1 LIGKLSKSSS
11 PIIFSRTVVITDSS
25 TIDKMEF
32 DPNSSNLLVTF
43 NTGTRYIYHPVSN
56 GIFGAVISADSVG
69 QRFNELVKE
78 SDSID
83 YAKVD

>member
-1 LIGKLSKSSS
+1 MSKVDS

-25 TIDKMEF
+25 TIDRMEF
-32 DPNSSNLLVTF
+32 DPNTENLLVTF
-43 NTGTRYIYHPVSN
+43 NTGARYIYHPVS
-56 GIFGAVISADSVG
+56 GVTFGAVISADSVG

-78 SDSID
+78 SDDIT

>member
-1 LIGKLSKSSS
+1 LSKQSD

-32 DPNSSNLLVTF
+32 DPNTESLLVTF
-43 NTGTRYIYHPVSN
+43 NTGSRYIYSPVSN
-56 GIFGAVISADSVG
+56 SIFGAVISADSVG